1 MVDCV
6 GPLAALGCEPRQAWK
21 GATVAADARAGMRLA
36 QSTAL
41 TLEIPHELSSP
52 GPQVATA
59 LLF

>member
-41 TLEIPHELSSP
+41 T
-52 GPQVATA
+52 
-59 LLF
+59 